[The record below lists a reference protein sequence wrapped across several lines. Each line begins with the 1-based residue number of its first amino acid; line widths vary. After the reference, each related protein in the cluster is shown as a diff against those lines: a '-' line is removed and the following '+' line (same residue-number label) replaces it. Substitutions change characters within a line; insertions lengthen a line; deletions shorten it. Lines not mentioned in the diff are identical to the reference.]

1 MAVVMGVEEG
11 ETGSENKGEEL
22 EGHYL
27 GGGGEGGGREKE
39 EGKEISENELS
50 QVGVNS

>member
-27 GGGGEGGGREKE
+27 GVGGGKRKRGGERNK
-39 EGKEISENELS
+39 
-50 QVGVNS
+50 